1 MTVDRSLVRLVL
13 VIAWLNGVHTLDH
26 IIRGDFH
33 WPLDGR
39 SVGFVLIVAAIYL
52 VIGIGLRWSRRGAV
66 GPLFWA
72 VIGCGGLVFGWL
84 SHFSPFTDQPLHVI
98 YGSYHNATGGSLAV
112 LSLMLLMAVVLTA
125 TLYSFYLWHRQRH
138 FTLSR
143 PVSRSPRSRTF
154 HRFPSGPIS
163 VIFLSIPPLHGIV
176 T

>member
-52 VIGIGLRWSRRGAV
+52 VIGMGLRWSRRGAV